1 MILDLLGRV
10 LGSVGVESAL
20 LGRVLGGV
28 GVESTLL
35 ANTGLGI
42 REFRVVAKIVPNSVT
57 GVIDGN

>member
-1 MILDLLGRV
+1 
-10 LGSVGVESAL
+10 VGVESAL
-20 LGRVLGGV
+20 LGRVLGGGV